1 MFACLAGRAGGRI
14 EALTLPSTD
23 EERLRP
29 GEASNWALIRRMLAL
44 AWRFRA
50 ACLQVC
56 VQQTVLVGLGLF
68 SLGLTGLGI
77 DVIRH
82 AVDPASAAPRWPFGL
97 SPPADWS
104 TMGVLA
110 AIAATVAVFALLQS
124 SLRFYDAVTMARLVQ
139 SIVIRLRSDVY
150 AKLGSLSFRFFQN
163 NQSSAIINR
172 VAGDVQAMRMFV
184 DGVVIEV
191 LGVAITLVVYLGY
204 MLSIHARLTL
214 VSLATT
220 PLLWLLAVV
229 FSRAVKPAYRH
240 NRELSD
246 QMIQRLSENVQ
257 GISVVKGFGLE
268 QAETDKFAAANDA
281 VRDHKRTIFWKISLF
296 HPSMYFLTKWNMA
309 VLLGYGGYL
318 VMQGELLLGEGLFV
332 FANLLQQF
340 ANQIEQVTN
349 IANSIQSSLVG
360 AQRVFEVLDAPAEIQ
375 SPAVPVRSGRARGT
389 VRFEDVSFGYRH
401 QTPVLHGIDFEVHP
415 GQCVAVVGATGAGK
429 STLLGLIPRF
439 YDSQRGRVLVDGV
452 DVRSWHLEDLR
463 RNVGMVFQEGFLFSH
478 SVAANIAFGNPAAT
492 QGEIER
498 AARIAAAHDFIC
510 ELPHGYETIVGEY
523 GANLSG
529 GQRQRLAL
537 ARAVLMD
544 PAILLLDDAT
554 SSVDAETEHAIL
566 GALDDVL
573 GGRTTFVVAHR
584 LSTLERADLVLVLEE
599 GRLTRVGTHAE
610 LLAGAGGYQGTPTLA
625 MFNRALQRGSSDL
638 REAV

>member
-1 MFACLAGRAGGRI
+1 M
-14 EALTLPSTD
+14 TPVSTD
-23 EERLRP
+23 EERLQP
-29 GEASNWALIRRMLAL
+29 GEASNWALIRRMLGL
-44 AWRFRA
+44 AWRFRG

-56 VQQTVLVGLGLF
+56 VQQTLLVGLGLF

-82 AVDPASAAPRWPFGL
+82 AVDPGTAAPRWPLGL
-97 SPPADWS
+97 EPPASWS
-104 TMGVLA
+104 TIGVLA
-110 AIAATVAVFALLQS
+110 TIAGAIVVFALLQAA
-124 SLRFYDAVTMARLVQ
+124 LRFFDTVTMARLVQ
-139 SIVIRLRSDVY
+139 DIVIRLRSDVY
-150 AKLGSLSFRFFQN
+150 AKLGSLSSRFFESN
-163 NQSSAIINR
+163 PSSAIINR

-191 LGVAITLVVYLGY
+191 LAVAITLVVYLAY
-204 MLSIHARLTL
+204 MLSIHVRLTL

-229 FSRAVKPAYRH
+229 FSRSVKPAYRH

-246 QMIQRLSENVQ
+246 QMILRLSENVQ
-257 GISVVKGFGLE
+257 GIGVIKGFGLE
-268 QAETDKFAAANDA
+268 QAETAKFATANDA
-281 VRDHKRTIFWKISLF
+281 VRDHKSTIFWKISLF
-296 HPSMYFLTKWNMA
+296 HPAMYFMTKWNMA
-309 VLLGYGGYL
+309 VLLLYGGYL
-318 VMQGELLLGEGLFV
+318 VMRGELLLGEGLFV

-349 IANSIQSSLVG
+349 IANSIQTSLVG
-360 AQRVFEVLDAPAEIQ
+360 AQRVFEVLDAPVEIQ
-375 SPAVPVRSGRARGT
+375 SPPVPARTGRARGA
-389 VRFEDVSFGYRH
+389 VRFENVSFGYRH
-401 QTPVLHGIDFEVHP
+401 QTPVLHGLDFEIPP
-415 GQCVAVVGATGAGK
+415 GTCVAVVGATGAGK
-429 STLLGLIPRF
+429 SSLLNLIPRY
-439 YDSQRGRVLVDGV
+439 YDVHQGRVLIDGV
-452 DVRSWHLEDLR
+452 DVRSWHLADLR
-463 RNVGMVFQEGFLFSH
+463 RSVGMVFQEGFLFSH
-478 SVAANIAFGNPAAT
+478 SVAANIAFGNPGASQA
-492 QGEIER
+492 EIER
-498 AARIAAAHDFIC
+498 AARIAAAHDFIR
-510 ELPHGYETIVGEY
+510 ELPDGYETIVGEY

-599 GRLTRVGTHAE
+599 GRLMRIGTHAE
-610 LLAGAGGYQGTPTLA
+610 VLAGAAGQHGAVTLP
-625 MFNRALQRGSSDL
+625 MFNVAGQHGPARL